1 LNSEVCS
8 NCLVP
13 PVNLTGR
20 IELPQLPYLLKKVD
34 ILLAPDTGSIHIAR
48 AVGTPVIGLY
58 AVANPSLTGPYR
70 ADEFSVNKF
79 DLALEQLSDSK
90 NKSFYS
96 RVHHPYAMSLI
107 QTGEVISK
115 VDAILDRLSLLQ
127 VDE

>member
-1 LNSEVCS
+1 
-8 NCLVP
+8 
-13 PVNLTGR
+13 
-20 IELPQLPYLLKKVD
+20 
-34 ILLAPDTGSIHIAR
+34 
-48 AVGTPVIGLY
+48 
-58 AVANPSLTGPYR
+58 
-70 ADEFSVNKF
+70 
-79 DLALEQLSDSK
+79 LEQLSNSK